1 MLHTRSLRTYPD
13 MRAAIAS
20 IDTLYEGYLKANKK
34 KASTHLVV
42 STTSTDDIEVRVRYL
57 TGQEKEVEWFVG
69 AAKEVK

>member
-1 MLHTRSLRTYPD
+1 MLHTKSLRTYPD

-42 STTSTDDIEVRVRYL
+42 STTSSEDVEVRIKFL
-57 TGQEKEVEWFVG
+57 DGQEKEVEWFVG
-69 AAKEVK
+69 VTK